1 MQLHARISKPKTKGS
16 YGETYGPFSFL
27 GKEVLYQWISLRWS
41 MKRIESSHI
50 GYPGTQDKE
59 AIKSFQ
65 KEQREIEALI
75 QKRLAAHN
83 RRIGFCSE

>member
-1 MQLHARISKPKTKGS
+1 MDFAQMV
-16 YGETYGPFSFL
+16 YETNRKL
-27 GKEVLYQWISLRWS
+27 
-41 MKRIESSHI
+41 SHI

-75 QKRLAAHN
+75 RKHLAAHN

>member
-1 MQLHARISKPKTKGS
+1 MGFAQMV
-16 YGETYGPFSFL
+16 YETNKKLSQ
-27 GKEVLYQWISLRWS
+27 VWYQ
-41 MKRIESSHI
+41 
-50 GYPGTQDKE
+50 GTQEKE

-75 QKRLAAHN
+75 RKRLAAHN

>member
-1 MQLHARISKPKTKGS
+1 MDFAQMV
-16 YGETYGPFSFL
+16 YETNRKLS
-27 GKEVLYQWISLRWS
+27 R
-41 MKRIESSHI
+41 I

-83 RRIGFCSE
+83 RRVSFRTV

>member
-1 MQLHARISKPKTKGS
+1 MDFAQTVYETNMRLSQL
-16 YGETYGPFSFL
+16 
-27 GKEVLYQWISLRWS
+27 
-41 MKRIESSHI
+41 
-50 GYPGTQDKE
+50 GYPGPQDKE

-83 RRIGFCSE
+83 RRIGSCSE

>member
-1 MQLHARISKPKTKGS
+1 MDFAQMV
-16 YGETYGPFSFL
+16 YETNRKL
-27 GKEVLYQWISLRWS
+27 
-41 MKRIESSHI
+41 SHI
-50 GYPGTQDKE
+50 GYQGAQEKE

-83 RRIGFCSE
+83 RRIRFCSE